1 MSASVNMKWIIDA
14 VEYIASYILMYI
26 PGEAMIKFAYFL
38 SSGSV
43 DSTDSSRSPWAPL
56 IAKLSLKNRTGLPPK
71 MRKAAEAANVD
82 EVQLYGRYYHTG
94 GIAWRFSID
103 GVYYYPTRTLLIK
116 RGVIKPDQD

>member
-1 MSASVNMKWIIDA
+1 MTASVNMKWIVDA
-14 VEYIASYILMYI
+14 FDYIAPYILMYI
-26 PGEAMIKFAYFL
+26 PGAAMIFTYFL
-38 SSGSV
+38 SSGRV
-43 DSTDSSRSPWAPL
+43 DSTDSSRRPWAPL
-56 IAKLSLKNRTGLPPK
+56 IAKLSLKNRKGLPPK

-82 EVQLYGRYYHTG
+82 EVQVYGRYYHTG